1 MSLHIRVD
9 GKDYRLYEWACGV
22 CGAPLSRSATARN
35 LDQLTEM
42 VPRGH
47 EAYAFACWQR
57 DGGRD
62 VSKWYCLRCTD
73 CRGPCEKSKKKDR
86 VNEWWILARC
96 PKIKIPA

>member
-1 MSLHIRVD
+1 MSLYIRVD
-9 GKDYRLYEWACGV
+9 GNKHRLYEWACGV
-22 CGAPLSRSATARN
+22 CGAPLIRSATARN

-57 DGGRD
+57 DGDCD

-73 CRGPCEKSKKKDR
+73 CGGPCEKKKDR